1 MTEPIDNEPLPIID
15 DEVADKVADK
25 VSDEVA
31 DKIDEVADKID
42 EVADK
47 IDDEVDDEGVAEHLH
62 PFHPH
67 PMPWFGDVE
76 EE

>member
-15 DEVADKVADK
+15 DK
-25 VSDEVA
+25 VS
-31 DKIDEVADKID
+31 DEVADKID